1 MKANCGGV
9 SAWLFFFFCLFGVFI
24 FAISFSRRWEN
35 MVVRI

>member
-9 SAWLFFFFCLFGVFI
+9 SAWFFLLVWGFFFLL
-24 FAISFSRRWEN
+24 ISFSRRWEN